1 MRSIYKLSLN
11 MLRRD
16 WRAGELNVLIV
27 ALVIAISGI
36 TTVDFFIDR
45 VKTALVQ
52 ESNQL
57 LGADLLIISSEFI
70 PESFATE
77 AQQLGLST
85 ASVIK
90 FPSMISNGD
99 HNLLVEIR
107 AVTKGYP
114 LRGKIQLMSETNTT
128 HGPSSTAISETWKI
142 ATDVP
147 PAGTIWVDE
156 KVLQQLELNKNN
168 RIDVGATQLQVTEF
182 IAREPDHSVGF
193 INLGPRI
200 MMNAADLEKTELI
213 QLGSRI
219 SYNLQVAG
227 DAEVVQRFRDW
238 AQKRLNKAQ
247 RIEGIRDA
255 RPEIKAALERAEKF
269 LNLAALASVV
279 MAAAAIALAVRQ
291 FTQRHL
297 DGCAVMRSL
306 GASQNQLLHLY
317 IFYFLLLGLLAS
329 GAGCLI
335 GFMTQEVL
343 SNWLTGLTGTALPWP
358 TLFPLV
364 HGLVIGLVL
373 LLGFALP
380 PVLNLRS
387 VSTMRVLRRD
397 IDLSNKQ
404 GIAGYLLGLLVLAL
418 LFIWKAQDLKMGLYV
433 ISGFI
438 AAIILF
444 ASVGWLLIKALTRF
458 RRYVSSAWR
467 YGLASVHRRAVSSI
481 LQIVALGLG
490 LMALLVMTLIQD
502 DLIKDW
508 QTSLPP
514 DAPNYFLVNIQSD
527 QLDSLKD
534 FFHQHGIESP
544 TLFPMIK
551 GRLIK
556 INDKEILPEHFAHDL
571 HAERHIRREFNLSW
585 ITELPPDNQVIQ
597 GDWWTVNIDS
607 KTPTRPEISIEQG
620 VAKVIGIKLG
630 DELTYDIAGSPFSAQ
645 VTSIRKVNWDSFRVN
660 FFVVAPPGL
669 LENYPLSYITSF
681 HVPTSEINMIHALV
695 RTFPNILVID
705 MATVINQVQG
715 MIEKV
720 SQAVQ
725 FVFIFTVLA
734 GFSVLYAAI
743 VATQDERIYEAAIL
757 RTLGAHRQQMQRA
770 WAVEFAILGG
780 LSGILA
786 AAGASMLGYVIAEQV
801 LHFEYRFDFW
811 IWLIAIPLG
820 ATTVL
825 VAGLLG
831 TRAALSTPP
840 VLTLRKLA

>member
-1 MRSIYKLSLN
+1 

-36 TTVDFFIDR
+36 TTVEFFIDR

-57 LGADLLIISSEFI
+57 LGADLLIISSEST
-70 PESFATE
+70 PEIFTAE
-77 AQQLGLST
+77 AKKLGLAT
-85 ASVIK
+85 AAVIK

-107 AVTKGYP
+107 AVTEGYP
-114 LRGKIQLMSETNTT
+114 LRGKIQLMDETSTT
-128 HGPSSTAISETWKI
+128 NDLSSTSIPEAWRIT
-142 ATDVP
+142 TDIP

-156 KVLQQLELNKNN
+156 KALQQLELNKND

-193 INLGPRI
+193 INLGSRI

-213 QLGSRI
+213 QLGSRV
-219 SYNLQVAG
+219 SYHLQVAG
-227 DAEVVQRFRDW
+227 DEEAVQRFRDW
-238 AQKRLNKAQ
+238 AQPRLSKAQ

-306 GASQNQLLHLY
+306 GASQNQLLFLY
-317 IFYFLLLGLLAS
+317 VLYFLLLGLLAS

-335 GFMTQEVL
+335 GFATQEVL
-343 SNWLTGLTGTALPWP
+343 SNWLTGLTDTALPWP
-358 TLFPLV
+358 TLWPLA

-397 IDLSNKQ
+397 IGLSNKQ
-404 GIAGYLLGLLVLAL
+404 GVAGYLFGLLVLAL

-433 ISGFI
+433 VGGFI
-438 AAIILF
+438 IAIILF
-444 ASVGWLLIKALTRF
+444 AGLGWLLIKALANF
-458 RRYVSSAWR
+458 RHHASSAWR
-467 YGLASVHRRAVSSI
+467 YGLASIHRRAISSI

-502 DLIKDW
+502 DLIEDW
-508 QTSLPP
+508 QASLPP
-514 DAPNYFLVNIQSD
+514 DAPNYFLVNIQWD

-534 FFHQHGIESP
+534 FFQQHRIESP
-544 TLFPMIK
+544 ALFPMVK
-551 GRLIK
+551 GRLVK
-556 INDKEILPEHFAHDL
+556 INGKEILPEHFAHDL

-585 ITELPPDNQVIQ
+585 INELPSDNQVIQ
-597 GDWWTVNIDS
+597 GTWWAANADS
-607 KTPTRPEISIEQG
+607 KTSTQSKISPEISIEQG
-620 VAKVIGIKLG
+620 VAKIIGIKLG
-630 DELTYDIAGSPFSAQ
+630 DELTYDIAGSLFSAP

-660 FFVVAPPGL
+660 FFVVTPPGL

-681 HVPTSEINMIHALV
+681 HVPASETNMIHALV
-695 RTFPNILVID
+695 RAFPNILVID
-705 MATVINQVQG
+705 MAAVINQVQG

-725 FVFIFTVLA
+725 FVFIFTILA

-743 VATQDERIYEAAIL
+743 VATQDERIYEAAIF

-780 LSGILA
+780 LAGILA

-801 LHFEYRFDFW
+801 LHFDYRFDPW
-811 IWLIAIPLG
+811 IWLVATPLG
-820 ATTVL
+820 AVTVL

-840 VLTLRKLA
+840 VLTLRNLA

>member
-1 MRSIYKLSLN
+1 

-16 WRAGELNVLIV
+16 WRAGELNVLII

-36 TTVDFFIDR
+36 TTVEFFIDR

-57 LGADLLIISSEFI
+57 LGADLLIISSESI
-70 PESFATE
+70 PENFTTE
-77 AQQLGLST
+77 AQQLGLTT
-85 ASVIK
+85 ASVVK

-114 LRGKIQLMSETNTT
+114 LRGKIQLMGEVNTT
-128 HGPSSTAISETWKI
+128 NGTSSTSIPETWRI

-147 PAGTIWVDE
+147 PSGTIWVDE
-156 KVLQQLELNKNN
+156 KVLHQLELNKND

-193 INLGPRI
+193 INLGSRV

-213 QLGSRI
+213 QLGSRV

-227 DAEVVQRFRDW
+227 DEEIVQRFRDW
-238 AQKRLNKAQ
+238 AQTRLSKAQ

-306 GASQNQLLHLY
+306 GASQNQLLYLFV
-317 IFYFLLLGLLAS
+317 FYFLLLGLIAS
-329 GAGCLI
+329 GSGCLI
-335 GFMTQEVL
+335 GFAMQEVL
-343 SNWLTGLTGTALPWP
+343 SNWLTGLTDTALPWP
-358 TLFPLV
+358 TLWPLAN
-364 HGLVIGLVL
+364 GLVIGLVL

-397 IDLSNKQ
+397 VGLSNKQ
-404 GIAGYLLGLLVLAL
+404 GIAGYLFGLLVLAL

-433 ISGFI
+433 VGGFI
-438 AAIILF
+438 VAIILF
-444 ASVGWLLIKALTRF
+444 AGLGWLLIKTLANF
-458 RRYVSSAWR
+458 RHHASSAWR

-490 LMALLVMTLIQD
+490 LMALLMMTLIQD
-502 DLIKDW
+502 DLIEDW
-508 QTSLPP
+508 QTSLPS

-527 QLDSLKD
+527 QLDSLKN
-534 FFHQHGIESP
+534 FFQQHGIESP
-544 TLFPMIK
+544 ALFPMVK

-556 INDKEILPEHFAHDL
+556 INGKEILPEHFAHDL

-585 ITELPPDNQVIQ
+585 VRELPSDNQVIQ
-597 GDWWTVNIDS
+597 GAWWAVDVDS
-607 KTPTRPEISIEQG
+607 GASTQPEISIEQG
-620 VAKVIGIKLG
+620 IAKIIGIELG
-630 DELTYDIAGSPFSAQ
+630 DELTYDVAGNLFSAP
-645 VTSIRKVNWDSFRVN
+645 VTSIREVNWDSFRVN
-660 FFVVAPPGL
+660 FFVVTPPGL

-681 HVPTSEINMIHALV
+681 YVPASEMNMIHELV
-695 RTFPNILVID
+695 RTFPSILVID

-715 MIEKV
+715 MIGKV
-720 SQAVQ
+720 SQAIQ

-743 VATQDERIYEAAIL
+743 VATQDERIYEAAIF

-780 LSGILA
+780 LAGILA

-801 LHFEYRFDFW
+801 LHFEYRFDPW
-811 IWLIAIPLG
+811 IWLIATPLG
-820 ATTVL
+820 AMTVL

>member
-1 MRSIYKLSLN
+1 

-16 WRAGELNVLIV
+16 WRAGELNVLII

-36 TTVDFFIDR
+36 TTVEFFIDR

-57 LGADLLIISSEFI
+57 LGADLLIISSESI
-70 PESFATE
+70 PDSFTSE
-77 AQQLGLST
+77 AKRLGLAT
-85 ASVIK
+85 ASIIK
-90 FPSMISNGD
+90 FPSMISNGE
-99 HNLLVEIR
+99 HNLLIEIR

-114 LRGKIQLMSETNTT
+114 LRGNVQLMQEAENPNDSSSVS
-128 HGPSSTAISETWKI
+128 GPATWRKSTDIPES
-142 ATDVP
+142 
-147 PAGTIWVDE
+147 GTVWVDE
-156 KVLQQLELNKNN
+156 KVLRQLELNKID

-200 MMNAADLEKTELI
+200 MMNAADLDKTELI
-213 QLGSRI
+213 QLGSRV

-227 DAEVVQRFRDW
+227 DEENVQHFRNW
-238 AQKRLNKAQ
+238 AQTRLSKAQ

-306 GASQNQLLHLY
+306 GASQNQLLYLY
-317 IFYFLLLGLLAS
+317 VFYFLLLGLLAS
-329 GAGCLI
+329 SVGCVI
-335 GFMTQEVL
+335 GFATQEIL
-343 SNWLTGLTGTALPWP
+343 SNWLTGLTDTALPWP
-358 TLFPLV
+358 SLWPLAQ
-364 HGLVIGLVL
+364 GLAIGLIL

-397 IDLSNKQ
+397 IGLSNKH
-404 GIAGYLLGLLVLAL
+404 GVIGYLFGLFVLAL
-418 LFIWKAQDLKMGLYV
+418 LFIWKAQDLSMGLYV
-433 ISGFI
+433 VGGFI
-438 AAIILF
+438 AAILLF
-444 ASVGWLLIKALTRF
+444 AGFGWLLIKILANF
-458 RRYVSSAWR
+458 RHHVGNAWR
-467 YGLASVHRRAVSSI
+467 YGLASIHRRAASSV

-502 DLIKDW
+502 DLIEDW

-527 QLDSLKD
+527 QIDPLKNFFQQRDIDS
-534 FFHQHGIESP
+534 P
-544 TLFPMIK
+544 VLFPMVK
-551 GRLIK
+551 GRLVK
-556 INDKEILPEHFAHDL
+556 INGKEILPEHFAHDL

-585 ITELPPDNQVIQ
+585 LSELPSDNQVVQ
-597 GDWWTVNIDS
+597 GTWWTVNGES
-607 KTPTRPEISIEQG
+607 KTSMKAEISIEQSI
-620 VAKVIGIKLG
+620 AKIIGIKLG
-630 DELTYDIAGSPFSAQ
+630 DELTYDIAGSHFSAP
-645 VTSIRKVNWDSFRVN
+645 VTSVRKVNWDSFRVN
-660 FFVVAPPGL
+660 FFVVTPPGL

-681 HVPTSEINMIHALV
+681 HVPENRMDMIHALV
-695 RTFPNILVID
+695 RAFPNILVID

-720 SQAVQ
+720 SQAIQ

-743 VATQDERIYEAAIL
+743 VATQDERIYEAAIF

-780 LSGILA
+780 LAGILA
-786 AAGASMLGYVIAEQV
+786 AAGASMLGYVIAEQI
-801 LHFEYRFDFW
+801 LHFEYRFDPW
-811 IWLIAIPLG
+811 IWLIATPLG
-820 ATTVL
+820 AITVL
-825 VAGLLG
+825 IGGLLG

-840 VLTLRKLA
+840 ILTLRNLA